1 MNEHEGEGNQLE
13 LWVASGAIGSSNYLY
28 VEPFMFDLCS
38 SPFTLLPLD
47 GPEGPGSRA
56 AVS

>member
-28 VEPFMFDLCS
+28 V
-38 SPFTLLPLD
+38 TIH
-47 GPEGPGSRA
+47 
-56 AVS
+56 V